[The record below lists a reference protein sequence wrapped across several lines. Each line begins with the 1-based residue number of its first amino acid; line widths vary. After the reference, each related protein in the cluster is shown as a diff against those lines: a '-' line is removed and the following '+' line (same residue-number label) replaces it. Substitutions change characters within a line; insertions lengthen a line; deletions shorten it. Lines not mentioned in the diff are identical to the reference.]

1 MTPAPVGGLRGL
13 DNARGPKCRCRRH
26 ISVIFAPY
34 TFQQLNPK
42 RKEAKM
48 KIKRM
53 LSAIVVGVSA
63 MVSLSTAMAADM
75 TGAGA
80 TFPYPIYAKWAE
92 SYKAATGNG
101 LNYQSIGSGAGI
113 KQIKAKTVDF
123 GASDMPLKADEL
135 EAEGLMQF
143 PAIMGGVV
151 AVVNIDGVNPG
162 QMKLTGPVMADIYL
176 GKITKWNAPEIA
188 ALNPGMKLPDA
199 DITVVHRADS
209 SGTSFLFTD
218 YLSKVNPE
226 FKGKIGAGTAVKWV
240 LGVGGKGNEGV
251 AANVQR
257 IKGAIGYVE
266 WAYAKKNKMS
276 HTQLKNKEGQFLQPD
291 DDNFKAAAAGAE
303 WSKTPGFA
311 VVLTD
316 QAGKLS
322 WPITG
327 VSYILMHKS
336 QADSAKGKEVL
347 KFFDWS
353 FKNGAAAAAE
363 LDYVP
368 MPPSVVSLV
377 QGAWKAQ
384 LKDAAGKGIY

>member
-1 MTPAPVGGLRGL
+1 MFKKILAGAAATLVMTT
-13 DNARGPKCRCRRH
+13 
-26 ISVIFAPY
+26 SF
-34 TFQQLNPK
+34 
-42 RKEAKM
+42 
-48 KIKRM
+48 
-53 LSAIVVGVSA
+53 
-63 MVSLSTAMAADM
+63 AADI

-92 SYKAATGNG
+92 GYKAATGTG
-101 LNYQSIGSGAGI
+101 LNYQSVGSGAGI

-123 GASDMPLKADEL
+123 GASDMPLKAEEL
-135 EAEGLMQF
+135 DKEGLMQF

-151 AVVNIDGVNPG
+151 AVVNVDGVTPG
-162 QMKLTGPVMADIYL
+162 QLKMTGPLLADIYM

-188 ALNPGMKLPDA
+188 AVNPGVKLPAA

-218 YLSKVNPE
+218 FLAKTSPAWKE
-226 FKGKIGAGTAVKWV
+226 SIGSGTTVKWAV
-240 LGVGGKGNEGV
+240 GVGGKGNEGV

-266 WAYAKKNKMS
+266 WAYAKKNKLS
-276 HTQLKNKEGQFLQPD
+276 HTQLRNKEGVDLQPSD
-291 DDNFKAAAAGAE
+291 DVFKAAAANAE
-303 WSKTPGFA
+303 WTKAPGFG

-316 QAGKLS
+316 GAGKQS

-327 VSYILMHKS
+327 VSYILMHKT
-336 QADSAKGKEVL
+336 QADANKGQEVV

-353 FKNGAAAAAE
+353 FKNGAPAAAE

-368 MPPSVVSLV
+368 MPASVVKQV
-377 QGAWKAQ
+377 QDAWKAN
-384 LKDAAGKGIY
+384 LKDASGKAIM